1 MATDLGDLIKS
12 ARTGAK
18 LTQSALADIVGVSAS
33 DISKA
38 ERGEKSLPQSVLK
51 LIAKAT
57 GVTQSSLLNA
67 LKEGAELLG
76 KKKPA
81 AAKDDF
87 KLAAAEKKLVEL
99 YRAADE
105 EVRDKAVKLL
115 RDGKLEL
122 SDVLGSI
129 VSADKLGELLGD
141 GKLGNLLGGDGLGNL
156 LGMFKK

>member
-1 MATDLGDLIKS
+1 MSDLGDLIKS

-81 AAKDDF
+81 AAAKDDF

-105 EVRDKAVKLL
+105 DVRDKAVKLL